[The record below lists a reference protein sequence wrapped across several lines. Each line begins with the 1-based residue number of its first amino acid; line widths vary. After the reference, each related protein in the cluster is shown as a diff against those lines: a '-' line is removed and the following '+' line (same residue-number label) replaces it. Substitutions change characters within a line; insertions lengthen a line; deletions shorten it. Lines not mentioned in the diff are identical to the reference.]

1 MYETKQGER
10 NNMSIKL
17 PANENE
23 SRELHLFIDNNYQL
37 YQQQYLPILKMLTRC
52 KRNGSYDS
60 EKAIKAFE
68 NLAYTGAKKY
78 RDDYSTFNSDNCI
91 GGFTPATRRL
101 TAIALRDQFEEV
113 YDQGNYS
120 ELV

>member
-1 MYETKQGER
+1 
-10 NNMSIKL
+10 MSNKL
-17 PANENE
+17 PANEIE
-23 SRELHLFIDNNYQL
+23 ARELHLFIDNDYQL
-37 YQQQYLPILKMLTRC
+37 YKQQYLPILKMLT
-52 KRNGSYDS
+52 KRKLNGSYDS

-78 RDDYSTFNSDNCI
+78 RHDYHTLGKPMIVGLI

-101 TAIALRDQFEEV
+101 TAIALRDQYERE
-113 YDQGNYS
+113 YELGNYT

>member
-17 PANENE
+17 PENE
-23 SRELHLFIDNNYQL
+23 IEARELHLFIDNDYQL
-37 YQQQYLPILKMLTRC
+37 YQQQYLPILKMLT
-52 KRNGSYDS
+52 KRKLNGSYDS

-68 NLAYTGAKKY
+68 NLAYTGARKY
-78 RDDYSTFNSDNCI
+78 HKDNYDVCSACYLP
-91 GGFTPATRRL
+91 FTPATRRL
-101 TAIALRDQFEEV
+101 TAIALRDQYEGE
-113 YDQGNYS
+113 YELGNYS

>member
-1 MYETKQGER
+1 
-10 NNMSIKL
+10 MSIKL

-23 SRELHLFIDNNYQL
+23 ARELHLFIDNNYQL
-37 YQQQYLPILKMLTRC
+37 YKQQYLPILKMLT
-52 KRNGSYDS
+52 KRKLNGSYDS

-68 NLAYTGAKKY
+68 NLAITGAKKY
-78 RDDYSTFNSDNCI
+78 HKDNWDTCI
-91 GGFTPATRRL
+91 RAWYQIFTPATRRL

>member
-1 MYETKQGER
+1 
-10 NNMSIKL
+10 MSIKL

-23 SRELHLFIDNNYQL
+23 ARELHSFIDNNYQL
-37 YQQQYLPILKMLTRC
+37 YQQQYLPILKMLT
-52 KRNGSYDS
+52 KRKLNGSYDS
-60 EKAIKAFE
+60 EKAIRAFE

-101 TAIALRDQFEEV
+101 TAIALRDQYEGE
-113 YDQGNYS
+113 YELGNYS